1 EFGSNGLSSAGGN
14 SKIIPMNGRISY
26 EASSIINITL
36 TRTTMTRLTIVY
48 STSDYACGGDLL
60 PSLGS
65 VHQVVRENDDECIW
79 TIRTTPGNSI
89 RLAYG
94 MNIPESDFCAASYLE
109 IRKNNS
115 AGSLLGRFCRFK
127 HDPKSIMGAAD
138 HIVSNE
144 TLWIKFKYFAE
155 GNTERDH
162 TVDIY
167 FERVNGGLTTSRIIE
182 SPLVV
187 EGESTIWE
195 IELEENKEFLFT
207 IEYMHTLW
215 SNPMKFVKRQGE
227 SDEVTE
233 LREEIYG
240 FDRAQE

>member
-1 EFGSNGLSSAGGN
+1 KAT
-14 SKIIPMNGRISY
+14 IIPMNGRMSF
-26 EASSIINITL
+26 EASSNINITISQYSFK
-36 TRTTMTRLTIVY
+36 RLTFVL

-60 PSLGS
+60 HMRGS

-89 RLAYG
+89 LLAYG
-94 MNIPESDFCAASYLE
+94 LNILESDFCAASYLE

-115 AGSLLGRFCRFK
+115 TGSLLGRFCRFK
-127 HDPKSIMGAAD
+127 HGPKSIMGAAE

-144 TLWIKFKYFAE
+144 TLWLKFKYFAE

-162 TVDIY
+162 AVDIY
-167 FERVNGGLTTSRIIE
+167 FERVNGGPTTSRIIE

-187 EGESTIWE
+187 ERESTIWE
-195 IELEENKEFLFT
+195 IELEENEVFLFT

-215 SNPMKFVKRQGE
+215 SNPLKFFKRQGDSNE
-227 SDEVTE
+227 IIE

-240 FDRAQE
+240 FNRPQESSLI